1 MGRLILK
8 NARVRTLDPGLPEA
22 WGVEIEDGIVTRV
35 LPERASHGRRAGDTA
50 IELHGLTL
58 MPAFAD
64 AHVHLRT
71 WAIARNA
78 VDLGGTRDLGAAL
91 GTLRAAAAGLPS
103 GAWLRATRWNRN
115 DWESPRWPDRT
126 ELDSACS
133 SAPALV
139 ESLDLHTCWLNSAAL
154 AAVGFGGDLTGR
166 SIPEG
171 LDVRREG
178 PALRASG
185 IVREELA
192 FSMMRQAPPPPPAM
206 FERRLREVCRWLCR
220 KGVTAVSDMD
230 GLEAAE
236 LLGSLELPVRIRASV
251 LARELE
257 AAVRRGLRA
266 GSKLGPRV
274 KMGPLKLFL
283 DGSLGSRTAWMLEPW
298 EGEPTEAGTG
308 SYEFKPLVELGERA
322 LSSGWELAIHAI
334 GDRANR
340 QVLDL
345 YERLRPRY
353 PEAVLRVEHAQ
364 LISERDLPRFAVAG
378 ALVSVQPSHLLD
390 DVTSA
395 DKHWG
400 CRARLAYP
408 LGSLVRAGARLA
420 FGSDVPVG
428 DADPRAGLDAA
439 LNRRDRSGLPP
450 GGWYPGEKLTPQEA
464 LLAATAHA
472 QEACGLANRAG
483 RIAPGWLADLI
494 AVEGDPWSTP
504 PRDLQVRAT
513 WIGGEPVHE
522 KV

>member
-35 LPERASHGRRAGDTA
+35 LPERTSPGRRTGDTV
-50 IELHGLTL
+50 IDLRGLTL

-71 WAIARNA
+71 WAIAREA
-78 VDLGGTRDLGAAL
+78 VDLAGTRSLEATLDR
-91 GTLRAAAAGLPS
+91 LRAGCAGLSP

-115 DWESPRWPDRT
+115 DWDEPRWPDRV
-126 ELDSACS
+126 ELDSACPNT
-133 SAPALV
+133 PALV
-139 ESLDLHTCWLNSAAL
+139 ESLDLHSCWLNSLALEAAGL
-154 AAVGFGGDLTGR
+154 SGDLTGR
-166 SIPEG
+166 SLPEG
-171 LDVRREG
+171 LEVRKEG
-178 PALRASG
+178 KALVASG

-192 FSMMRQAPPPPPAM
+192 FSVMRQAPPPSPTAL
-206 FERRLREVCRWLCR
+206 ERRMREVCAWLGR
-220 KGVTAVSDMD
+220 KGVSAVSDMD

-236 LLGSLELPVRIRASV
+236 WLSQLALPLRIRASV
-251 LARELE
+251 LARELQP
-257 AAVRRGLRA
+257 AMQRGLRA
-266 GSKLGPRV
+266 GSRLGRRV
-274 KMGPLKLFL
+274 VLGPLKLFL

-298 EGEPTEAGTG
+298 EGEATETGAG
-308 SYEFKPLVELGERA
+308 SYQFDSLLELGERA
-322 LSSGWELAIHAI
+322 LAGGWELAIHAI

-345 YERLRPRY
+345 YERLRPLH
-353 PEAVLRVEHAQ
+353 PGAVLRVEHAQ
-364 LISERDLPRFAVAG
+364 ILSERDLPRFASLG
-378 ALVSVQPSHLLD
+378 ALASVQPSHLRD
-390 DVTSA
+390 DVSTA

-400 CRARLAYP
+400 RRARLAYP
-408 LGSLVRAGARLA
+408 LGSLVRAGAKLA

-428 DADPRAGLDAA
+428 DADPRVGLDAA
-439 LNRRDRSGLPP
+439 LNRRDRAGLPP
-450 GGWYPGEKLTPQEA
+450 GGWYPGEKLDRHAA

-483 RIAPGWLADLI
+483 RLAPGWLADLI

-504 PRDLQVRAT
+504 PLELEVRAT
-513 WIGGEPVHE
+513 WIGGEAVHQ